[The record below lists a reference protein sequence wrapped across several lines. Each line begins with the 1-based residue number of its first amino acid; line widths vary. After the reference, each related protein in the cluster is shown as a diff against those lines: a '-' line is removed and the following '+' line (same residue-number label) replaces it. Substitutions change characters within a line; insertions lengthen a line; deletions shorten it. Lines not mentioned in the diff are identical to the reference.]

1 MLRQTSALLMAVAG
15 TLALVALAPA
25 QTGTPPPKGGG
36 ADPQPVSISFRN
48 DTKMTLVVRGSSI
61 VKNMERRGPP
71 IQIKDGKTGF
81 DNNVP
86 PGKRF
91 ITILD
96 YNQPNRPLLVN
107 FPIVV
112 PMGRDLAIVIRTAPN
127 NPNAI
132 ILAPDQQ

>member
-1 MLRQTSALLMAVAG
+1 MLRFTGALLIAVAG
-15 TLALVALAPA
+15 MLALVAFAPA

-36 ADPQPVSISFRN
+36 TDPQPVSISFRN
-48 DTKMTLVVRGSSI
+48 DTKMTLVVRGSI
-61 VKNMERRGPP
+61 VVKGMIRGRQP
-71 IQIKDGKTGF
+71 IQIKEGKTGF

-86 PGKRF
+86 PGKLS

-96 YNQPNRPLLVN
+96 NNQRPLLVN
-107 FPIVV
+107 YGIVV

-127 NPNAI
+127 NPNQI